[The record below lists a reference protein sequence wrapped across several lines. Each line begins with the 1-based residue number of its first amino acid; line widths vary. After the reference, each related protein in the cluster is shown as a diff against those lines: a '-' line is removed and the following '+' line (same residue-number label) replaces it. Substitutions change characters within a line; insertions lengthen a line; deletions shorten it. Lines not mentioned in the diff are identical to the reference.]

1 MGDATDGSAPGGTR
15 PAPADRSAEVRPLVV
30 CGPDG
35 RPVGV
40 LEENAKGFR
49 KTIEQGHL
57 WALHPGTGRLLP
69 FHEHVAVSIAD
80 RGTWYEAVL
89 SEEVGEPGA
98 AAAGPNAAT
107 SPGAGDGARRGASP
121 PDSRGATRLAPVLSG
136 LAALIARRH
145 AELPEG
151 SYTTHLFTSGS
162 EKIRKK
168 TGEEAVELLLASTR
182 ETLASETADLL
193 YHLLVLLESE
203 GISLEEIAAELEKR

>member
-1 MGDATDGSAPGGTR
+1 MAAGSI
-15 PAPADRSAEVRPLVV
+15 RPLVV
-30 CGPDG
+30 CAPDG

-40 LEENAKGFR
+40 LEENEKGFR
-49 KTIEQGHL
+49 KTLEQGHL

-69 FHEHVAVSIAD
+69 FHEETSVTIAD
-80 RGTWYEAVL
+80 HGTWYEAVL
-89 SEEVGEPGA
+89 SEDVDPGSPAASGGVGPEAVAPEDGDTGTTPAVPAGA
-98 AAAGPNAAT
+98 ARIG
-107 SPGAGDGARRGASP
+107 
-121 PDSRGATRLAPVLSG
+121 PVLAD

-151 SYTTHLFTSGS
+151 SYTTHLFTSGP

-168 TGEEAVELLLASTR
+168 AGEEAVELLLASTR

-203 GISLEEIAAELEKR
+203 GISLDEIAVELEKR

>member
-1 MGDATDGSAPGGTR
+1 MA
-15 PAPADRSAEVRPLVV
+15 AESSSPLVV
-30 CGPDG
+30 CAPDG

-40 LEENAKGFR
+40 LEENEKGFR
-49 KTIEQGHL
+49 KTLEQGHL

-69 FHEHVAVSIAD
+69 FHEGISVTIAD
-80 RGTWYEAVL
+80 HGTWYEAVL
-89 SEEVGEPGA
+89 SEEVEPAVPGKSGRAGGAVETAGAHAGDAPAGPKASGRNDAGRAPGA
-98 AAAGPNAAT
+98 ARIG
-107 SPGAGDGARRGASP
+107 
-121 PDSRGATRLAPVLSG
+121 PVLAD

-151 SYTTHLFTSGS
+151 SYTTHLFTSGP

-168 TGEEAVELLLASTR
+168 AGEEAVELLLASTR

-203 GISLEEIAAELEKR
+203 GIALDDIAAELEKR

>member
-1 MGDATDGSAPGGTR
+1 MA
-15 PAPADRSAEVRPLVV
+15 AESISPLVV
-30 CGPDG
+30 CAPDG

-40 LEENAKGFR
+40 LEENEKGFR
-49 KTIEQGHL
+49 KTLEQGHL

-69 FHEHVAVSIAD
+69 FHEGISVTIAD
-80 RGTWYEAVL
+80 HGTWYEAVL
-89 SEEVGEPGA
+89 SEEVEPAVPGESGPAPTPGA
-98 AAAGPNAAT
+98 GRGDAAAG
-107 SPGAGDGARRGASP
+107 SGAGAPEDRDVGTTSAGAARIG
-121 PDSRGATRLAPVLSG
+121 PVLAD

-151 SYTTHLFTSGS
+151 SYTTHLFTSGP

-168 TGEEAVELLLASTR
+168 AGEEAVELLLASTR

-203 GISLEEIAAELEKR
+203 GITLDDIAAELEKR